1 MITMKKLVT
10 TTMLAALIASVGCQ
24 QNKIEPTPESS
35 QVPTQQVGQ
44 SGVQDD
50 TSKPNVV
57 QTAIGSKDHSTLVEA
72 VKAAGLV
79 DALSNAGPFTV
90 FAPTNAAFDKLPAGT
105 LDDLL
110 KPEKKDDLKNILE
123 YHTYV
128 GVLKTDYMQDGQ
140 EFEMVSPAKVKIT
153 KQGEKVFVNGSEIVA
168 SIETSNGIIHVIGD
182 VLLPK

>member
-1 MITMKKLVT
+1 MKKLVT

-24 QNKIEPTPESS
+24 QNKTESMS
-35 QVPTQQVGQ
+35 ESADAAMEHVGQ

-50 TSKPNVV
+50 TSNPNVV
-57 QTAIGSKDHSTLVEA
+57 QTAMGSKDHSTLVQA

-90 FAPTNAAFDKLPAGT
+90 FAPTNAAFDKLPSGT
-105 LDDLL
+105 LEDLL

-153 KQGEKVFVNGSEIVA
+153 KEGDKVFVNGSEIVA